1 MYAANRIY
9 KYRKAVP
16 RIFHAFLITESAERL
31 ARRTTYYYVD
41 IFYFG
46 IIETYFKKL
55 VIAFSFKIPVIRINS
70 LVNHFKADSPKSHS
84 LKTKRQA
91 SATSKQVQDHRRFL
105 YFRLQQSI
113 YIFTVFCHLKILYSL
128 FISLKI
134 LSHDGQT
141 LQRQVVIDDVCHECQ
156 HQYSVYGEGEEL
168 GQVIVGVVH
177 AEIE

>member
-55 VIAFSFKIPVIRINS
+55 IITFSFKIPVIRINS
-70 LVNHFKADSPKSHS
+70 LVNHFKANSPKSHS

-105 YFRLQQSI
+105 NFRLQQSI
-113 YIFTVFCHLKILYSL
+113 YIFTVFCHLKFFVHFL
-128 FISLKI
+128 FHLKYFPTTGR
-134 LSHDGQT
+134 LFSG
-141 LQRQVVIDDVCHECQ
+141 R
-156 HQYSVYGEGEEL
+156 S
-168 GQVIVGVVH
+168 
-177 AEIE
+177 